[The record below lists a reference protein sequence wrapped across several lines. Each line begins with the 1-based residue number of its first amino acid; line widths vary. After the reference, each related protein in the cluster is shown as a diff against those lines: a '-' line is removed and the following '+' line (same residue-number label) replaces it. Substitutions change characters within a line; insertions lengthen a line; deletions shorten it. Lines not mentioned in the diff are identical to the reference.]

1 MTNIHYQRRFSEK
14 HPQAAY
20 NRVARQKKAK
30 TITAVL
36 HDFLGNDLR
45 ILSLLDV
52 GCSTGIITDY
62 LSNYFGEVVGIDT
75 DEPAIQ
81 YAKEN
86 FTQNRVRFHFG
97 SAMDIPFPKAHF
109 DVVTCAH
116 VYEHVPNADRLMTEI
131 HRVLKPGGTCYFAA
145 GNRINLMEPH
155 HRLPFL
161 SVLPRPLAH
170 LYMRVSGKGS
180 HYPEKHL
187 SYWGLKKLT
196 RRFNRTDYTGKII
209 EQPSAFSAEYMIKPG
224 TLKGQLARFIVRHA
238 YWLCPGYVWLLSKEN

>member
-1 MTNIHYQRRFSEK
+1 MTNIHYQRRFSEN
-14 HPQAAY
+14 HPQIAY
-20 NRVARQKKAK
+20 NRKAREKKAK

-45 ILSLLDV
+45 MLSLLDV

-62 LSNYFGEVVGIDT
+62 LSNYFGEVVGIDA

-86 FTQNRVRFHFG
+86 FTQDRVRFHFG
-97 SAMDIPFPKAHF
+97 SAMDIPLPKAHF

-116 VYEHVPNADRLMTEI
+116 VYEHVPDADRLMAEI
-131 HRVLKPGGTCYFAA
+131 HRVLKPGGICYFAA

-155 HRLPFL
+155 HRLPLL

-170 LYMRVSGKGS
+170 ICMRASGKGS
-180 HYPEKHL
+180 HYPERHL
-187 SYWGLKKLT
+187 SYWGLRKLT
-196 RRFNRTDYTGKII
+196 RRFYHIDYTRKII
-209 EQPSAFSAEYMIKPG
+209 EQPKAFSVEYMIRRK
-224 TLKGQLARFIVRHA
+224 TIKGKLAEFIVHYA
-238 YWLCPGYVWLLSKEN
+238 YCLCPGYIWLLRKGN